1 MLGFNIIIFY
11 FVVEVFDMFITESEI
26 QVALI
31 ARTASANQTTW
42 DSSRWLPAN
51 HMRWDERVLHSAD
64 RHIMA
69 EKYEVRREH
78 FATEIGNFGVRS
90 YIILLKLFNKV

>member
-1 MLGFNIIIFY
+1 
-11 FVVEVFDMFITESEI
+11 MFITESEI
-26 QVALI
+26 QMALM
-31 ARTASANQTTW
+31 ALRASANQTTR
-42 DSSRWLPAN
+42 DSSKWLPAN

-78 FATEIGNFGVRS
+78 FATEIRNFGVRF
-90 YIILLKLFNKV
+90 YIILLSLFNKV